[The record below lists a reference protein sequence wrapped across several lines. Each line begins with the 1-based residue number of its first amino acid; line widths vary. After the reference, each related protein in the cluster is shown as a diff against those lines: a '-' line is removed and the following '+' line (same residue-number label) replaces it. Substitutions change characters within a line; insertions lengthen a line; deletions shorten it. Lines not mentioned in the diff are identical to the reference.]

1 MANEDP
7 RSPRAAAGVTPASAA
22 ADDIDV
28 DAALPCPVCGADLMA
43 DLLFETLRVC
53 ASCRRHFTLPARDR
67 LAMLVEPGT
76 FVETNA
82 ALVSVAPI
90 VFHDRWPFPDRQAE
104 ARERVELPEAV
115 ITGIGTIGGESS
127 VVMALDCAY
136 LGGSIGVVAGEKLV
150 LAIELALTR
159 RLPVVALCSG
169 GGVRTREGMLAL
181 AQLAKSTAA
190 ATRLHRAGLP
200 FLAVLTHPTT
210 GGVYTGLANQA
221 DIILAEPGA
230 QIGLRAG
237 GQPATP
243 DAAPQTAESLLVH
256 GMIDAIVDRERL
268 RETVGALLQ
277 LVRRRGTSRPAV
289 SVPSP
294 VMPESGPAWQMLGLA
309 RHADR
314 PTSLTYVRCLIDD
327 FIEIH
332 GDRVSGDDPAVV
344 CGLGR
349 LDGVAV
355 MVVAQERGGV
365 ADRDR
370 RHEGRA
376 GPAGYRKACR
386 ALRLAGHLDLP
397 VITLIDTP
405 GVASDAVAEA
415 GGIGVAISQTLS
427 LMSMLPVPIVAAVI
441 GEAGSVGALALGVGD
456 RVLMQEHAVYSVAGA
471 GDSQP
476 SFPDGPR
483 LGAPAVPA
491 LLTARDCHRL
501 GVVDMIVAEP
511 VPAAHVDPDAAAR
524 LLRTAL
530 VQALAETRAV
540 GTRRL
545 LDDRARRTR
554 HIGQASPEGHEAA
567 RHELRELQ
575 ELQRTVARS
584 LNDLRDRWDTRS
596 RGRPRL
602 PRHLHRPD
610 LTDLAA
616 RLAARRSGSGGL
628 PDDDMTTD
636 SETNTATATATNDI
650 EAMPV

>member
-1 MANEDP
+1 MAYRDP
-7 RSPRAAAGVTPASAA
+7 RLGDRSAGVMTEIDAAAT
-22 ADDIDV
+22 DEV
-28 DAALPCPVCGADLMA
+28 DPALPCPVCGVDLMA
-43 DLLFETLRVC
+43 DPLFDTLRVC
-53 ASCRRHFTLPARDR
+53 ASCRRHFTLPARER
-67 LAMLVEPGT
+67 LGMLVEPET
-76 FVETNA
+76 FEETNA
-82 ALVSVAPI
+82 ALISVDPI

-115 ITGIGTIGGESS
+115 ITGIAMVGGESV

-181 AQLAKSTAA
+181 AQLAKTTAA

-230 QIGLRAG
+230 QIGLHAG
-237 GQPATP
+237 GQLGALDAT
-243 DAAPQTAESLLVH
+243 PQTAESLLTH
-256 GMIDAIVDRERL
+256 GMIDAIADRERL
-268 RETVGALLQ
+268 RETVGTLLR
-277 LVRRRGTSRPAV
+277 LARRRGTPRP
-289 SVPSP
+289 P
-294 VMPESGPAWQMLGLA
+294 VLPLSTVTNEAGPAWEMLALS
-309 RHADR
+309 RHPDR
-314 PTSLTYVRCLIDD
+314 PTSRTYIHRLIDD

-332 GDRVSGDDPAVV
+332 GDRVSGDDPAVI

-355 MVVAQERGGV
+355 MVVAQERGRG

-370 RHEGRA
+370 RREDRIR
-376 GPAGYRKACR
+376 PAGYRKACR

-397 VITLIDTP
+397 VITMIDTA
-405 GVASDAVAEA
+405 GAASDAVAEA
-415 GGIGVAISQTLS
+415 GGIGLAISQTLS
-427 LMSMLPVPIVAAVI
+427 LMSMLPVPIIAAVI
-441 GEAGSVGALALGVGD
+441 GEAGSVGALALAVGD
-456 RVLMQEHAVYSVAGA
+456 RVLMQERAVYSVAGV
-471 GDSQP
+471 GDANP
-476 SFPDGPR
+476 SFPDGAR
-483 LGAPAVPA
+483 LGAPALPT
-491 LLTARDCHRL
+491 LLTARECHRL
-501 GVVDMIVAEP
+501 CVVDTIVPEP
-511 VPAAHVDPDAAAR
+511 VPAAHVDPDAATR
-524 LLRTAL
+524 LLRAAL
-530 VQALAETRAV
+530 VHALAETLAG

-545 LDDRARRTR
+545 LDERARRAR
-554 HIGQASPEGHEAA
+554 HVGQASPEGHEAA

-584 LNDLRDRWDTRS
+584 LNELRDRWDTRS

-610 LTDLAA
+610 LSDLAA
-616 RLAARRSGSGGL
+616 RLSARRSGSGGL
-628 PDDDMTTD
+628 PVGDVVTSPDAAAAAVDT
-636 SETNTATATATNDI
+636 
-650 EAMPV
+650 EAISS